1 MHTSDLPTVLLRH
14 VLPDGSSHFDWMF
27 APDASPASA
36 LVTFR
41 VDQPIHHPEVDLF
54 DAEMIGRHRREYLTF
69 QGPISGNRGSVQRVV
84 SGLIRIDELTDAGIR
99 VRVDWPAGARFWIG
113 TPLAGNIWRFVVDPI
128 SGR

>member
-27 APDASPASA
+27 APDASPACS

-54 DAEMIGRHRREYLTF
+54 DAEMIGRHRRDYLAYE
-69 QGPISGNRGSVQRVV
+69 GPV
-84 SGLIRIDELTDAGIR
+84 SGGRGRVERVATGWIRIDELTDACIR
-99 VRVDWPAGARFWIG
+99 VRVAWPAGARFLIG
-113 TPLAGNIWRFVVDPI
+113 TPLAGNIWRFVIDPT